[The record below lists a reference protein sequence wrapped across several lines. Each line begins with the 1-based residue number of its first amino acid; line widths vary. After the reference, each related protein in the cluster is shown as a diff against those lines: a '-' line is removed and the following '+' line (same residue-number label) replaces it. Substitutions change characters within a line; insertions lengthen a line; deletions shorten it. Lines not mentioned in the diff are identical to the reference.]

1 MRYYSDYHVS
11 RIIMI
16 MPPTPPR
23 LALTKPSLGLRSSL
37 VTSEACGGTQ
47 SLLVCKGVTMFAPL
61 HHHLPFCPLG
71 AESDTCPQVSAL
83 RIRLLCLLCSR
94 SAVQVPVP
102 PLCPMDKLTPALWT
116 TTRWQLPPYHTITTC
131 HASLIIVSE
140 EEHKFWG
147 KTKTSYAFSLF

>member
-1 MRYYSDYHVS
+1 
-11 RIIMI
+11 

-23 LALTKPSLGLRSSL
+23 LALTKLSLGLRSSL

-61 HHHLPFCPLG
+61 QHLPFCPLG
-71 AESDTCPQVSAL
+71 AESGTCPQVSAL

-102 PLCPMDKLTPALWT
+102 LLCSMDKLTPALWT

-131 HASLIIVSE
+131 PPVSSSSVRRSTNFGAKPRSATLSHFSYNFTHAPINSRS
-140 EEHKFWG
+140 
-147 KTKTSYAFSLF
+147 S